1 MQSPIF
7 KFESPRESNNVK
19 IYTASG
25 MHLPNQESFMRTFIL
40 SVLLFIAGF
49 DAHAISIN
57 DLSNRDAVAG
67 LKQALNKGA
76 ANAVDKLGKADGFFA
91 NDRVKIP
98 LPDSL
103 QKVERSL
110 RNFGMGQ
117 YADELVLTMNRAAEA
132 AVPEARTLLL
142 NAVKEMSVQDAK
154 GILSGGD
161 TSATDYFRGKTSL
174 KLSARFLPVVQ
185 QATAK
190 VGVAQ
195 KYNQLAGN
203 AGRLGLIDE
212 SQTNLENY
220 ITQKTLDGLFLL
232 IADEEK
238 AIRANPLEQ
247 GSKLLNKVFGAV
259 LNN

>member
-1 MQSPIF
+1 
-7 KFESPRESNNVK
+7 
-19 IYTASG
+19 
-25 MHLPNQESFMRTFIL
+25 MRTAIL
-40 SVLLFIAGF
+40 SMLLFVINLN
-49 DAHAISIN
+49 AHAININ
-57 DLSNRDAVAG
+57 DLSNRDVVAG
-67 LKQALNKGA
+67 LKEALNKGST
-76 ANAVDKLGKADGFFA
+76 NAVANLGKLDGFFG

-98 LPDSL
+98 LPNSMR
-103 QKVERSL
+103 KVDKTL
-110 RNFGMGQ
+110 RNIGMGK

-132 AVPEARTLLL
+132 AVPEAKTLLI

-161 TSATDYFRGKTSL
+161 TSATDYFRGKTSQ
-174 KLSARFLPVVQ
+174 KLSTKFLPIVQ

-203 AGRLGLIDE
+203 AARLGLVDE
-212 SQTNLENY
+212 SQVNLENY
-220 ITQKTLDGLFLL
+220 ITQRALAGLFLM

-247 GSKLLNKVFGAV
+247 GSKLLSKVFGS
-259 LNN
+259 LLK

>member
-1 MQSPIF
+1 
-7 KFESPRESNNVK
+7 
-19 IYTASG
+19 
-25 MHLPNQESFMRTFIL
+25 MRTVIF
-40 SVLLFIAGF
+40 SLLLLLTSLN
-49 DAHAISIN
+49 AHAININ
-57 DLSNRDAVAG
+57 NLSNRDVVAG
-67 LKQALNKGA
+67 LKAALNKGTI
-76 ANAVDKLGKADGFFA
+76 NAVGNLGKVDGFFT

-103 QKVERSL
+103 QKLDNTLRS
-110 RNFGMGQ
+110 FGMGQ

-132 AVPEARTLLL
+132 AVPEAKTLLL

-154 GILSGGD
+154 GILTGGD
-161 TSATDYFRGKTSL
+161 TSATDYFRGKTTQ
-174 KLSARFLPVVQ
+174 KLTAKFLPIVQ

-203 AGRLGLIDE
+203 ASRLGLIDE
-212 SQTNLENY
+212 NQTNLENY
-220 ITQKTLDGLFLL
+220 ITRKTLTGLFLM

-247 GSKLLNKVFGAV
+247 GSKLLNKVFGSI
-259 LNN
+259 LK

>member
-1 MQSPIF
+1 
-7 KFESPRESNNVK
+7 
-19 IYTASG
+19 
-25 MHLPNQESFMRTFIL
+25 MRTVIF
-40 SVLLFIAGF
+40 SLLLLLTSLN
-49 DAHAISIN
+49 AHAININ
-57 DLSNRDAVAG
+57 NLSNRDVVAG
-67 LKQALNKGA
+67 LKTALNKGTI
-76 ANAVDKLGKADGFFA
+76 NAVGNLGKVDGFFA

-103 QKVERSL
+103 QKLDNTLRSI
-110 RNFGMGQ
+110 GMGQ

-132 AVPEARTLLL
+132 AVPEAKTLLL

-154 GILSGGD
+154 GILTGGD
-161 TSATDYFRGKTSL
+161 TSATDYFRGKTTQ
-174 KLSARFLPVVQ
+174 KLTAKFLPIVQ

-203 AGRLGLIDE
+203 ASRLGLIDE
-212 SQTNLENY
+212 NQTNLENY
-220 ITQKTLDGLFLL
+220 ITQKALAGLFLM

-247 GSKLLNKVFGAV
+247 GSKLLHKVFGSI
-259 LNN
+259 LK